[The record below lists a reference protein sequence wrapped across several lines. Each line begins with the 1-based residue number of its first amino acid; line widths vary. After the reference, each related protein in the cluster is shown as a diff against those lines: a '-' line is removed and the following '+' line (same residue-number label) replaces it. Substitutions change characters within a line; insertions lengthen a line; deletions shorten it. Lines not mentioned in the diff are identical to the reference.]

1 MFIFKSAYQ
10 LLSSMQIKPIINL
23 LLILFSAVPLY
34 GQKTTVRG
42 SVVDAETK
50 EPIPFVNI
58 VFQNS
63 TSGAITDNLG
73 LYYLETYKP
82 SDSLV
87 ASCMGYNTVQVPIKK
102 GASQQINF
110 SLNPDTLF
118 IEEVVVTPGKNPAFE
133 ILDKISKRKKYNNPD
148 RFASYEYKAYNK
160 LRLDMNNI
168 NDEFK
173 DRLVIKN
180 FQFVF
185 NNMDSSEVFG
195 KNYLPILI
203 SESVS
208 RLYSQK
214 NPSVERE
221 VIEAFK
227 VSGIENNTISQFSG
241 KMYQQFNVYDNFMTL
256 FEPGFVSPIADFG
269 RVYYKYILEDSA
281 TIDNSWCYKISF
293 KPKRKMERTF
303 FGYFW
308 VADTSFAIKKVQL
321 RVSPDVNINFLND
334 LIAIKDF
341 SKLNDS
347 VWFLSSEELLLDFYV
362 TDKTT
367 GFFGH
372 KTSIIEDVKV
382 NIPLPDSIVNLR
394 TDTYVDE
401 ESIKKDSSYWNNN
414 RSTELS
420 EEDEGVYQMVD
431 SVIQVPMYKRIYS
444 LAELLIDYYYVLGP
458 IELGPYYTYYS
469 HNPIEGHRLRLGG
482 RTTSTLSK
490 KVRFSGHVA
499 YGTADNLL
507 KYGIGYEYIINRNP
521 RISTGASF
529 YHDIR
534 QLGKSEN
541 AFLDDNILTTILR
554 RNPNYKMTLVDQY
567 NLYFEREWFQGFSNT
582 LTFRQQTI
590 YQADSVPFIIDDEI
604 GDSRELERL
613 ISSEVTLSTHFAY
626 REKFLLGN
634 FDHLSIGSVYPAIDL
649 DLTYGPKGLFNSQ
662 YEYFKVKLQVSD
674 KVEINPI
681 GYLRYRITGGKI
693 FGTLPYPLLKLH
705 EGNETY
711 AYDPLAFNMMN
722 YYEFV
727 SDEYLIFFAEHHFQG
742 FFLNRIPL
750 LRRLGLREVITGNL
764 LFGNLNSKHQDVMN
778 FPNGLHSLTKPYY
791 EASVGIENILQ
802 LFRIDAMWRFS
813 YLDNPNIKAFG
824 IRVFMQLTF

>member
-1 MFIFKSAYQ
+1 MLKRTTLFIIIA
-10 LLSSMQIKPIINL
+10 LSG
-23 LLILFSAVPLY
+23 LIRLS

-42 SVVDAETK
+42 NVIDAQTK

-58 VFQNS
+58 VFQHS
-63 TSGAITDNLG
+63 TSGAITDNAG
-73 LYYLETYKP
+73 LFFLSTLNA

-87 ASCMGYNTVQVPIKK
+87 ASCMGYNTVMMPVKK

-110 SLNPDTLF
+110 SLNPDTLL
-118 IEEVVVTPGKNPAFE
+118 IDEVVVTPGENPAFR
-133 ILDKISKRKKYNNPD
+133 ILNKISERKKFNNPD
-148 RFASYEYKAYNK
+148 RFSSYEYKAYNK
-160 LRLDMNNI
+160 IRLDMNNV

-173 DRLVIKN
+173 NRLVIKN

-185 NNMDSSEVFG
+185 DHMDSSEVFG

-208 RLYSQK
+208 RFYSQK

-221 VIEAFK
+221 VIDAFK
-227 VSGIENNTISQFSG
+227 ISGIENKTVSQFSG
-241 KMYQQFNVYDNFMTL
+241 KMYQQFNIYENFMTL

-269 RVYYKYILEDSA
+269 RAYYKYFLEDSA
-281 TIDNSWCYKISF
+281 SIDNSWCYKITF
-293 KPKRKMERTF
+293 KPRRKMERTF
-303 FGYFW
+303 YGYFW

-341 SKLNDS
+341 SKINDS
-347 VWFLSSEELLLDFYV
+347 VWFLSREELLLDFYL
-362 TDKTT
+362 TDKST
-367 GFFGH
+367 GFFGR
-372 KTSIIEDVKV
+372 KTSVIEDVKV
-382 NIPLPDSIVNLR
+382 DTPLPDSIVNLR
-394 TDTYVDE
+394 TDTYANE
-401 ESIKKDSSYWNNN
+401 ENLDRDSIYWSQN
-414 RSTELS
+414 RAAELS
-420 EEDEGVYQMVD
+420 SEDEGVYQMVD

-458 IELGPYYTYYS
+458 LELGPYYTYYS
-469 HNPIEGHRLRLGG
+469 HNPIEGNRFRIGG

-490 KVRFSGHVA
+490 KVRFSGHIA
-499 YGTADNLL
+499 YGTLDNRF
-507 KYGIGYEYIINRNP
+507 KYGTGFEYIINKNP
-521 RISTGASF
+521 RISTGANY

-554 RNPNYKMTLVDQY
+554 RNPNYKLTLVDQF
-567 NLYFEREWFQGFSNT
+567 NIYFEREWFQGFSNT

-590 YQADSVPFIIDDEI
+590 YHADSVPFITHDNMGNP
-604 GDSRELERL
+604 GDLDRL
-613 ISSEVTLSTHFAY
+613 ISSEITLSTHYAY

-634 FDHLSIGSVYPAIDL
+634 FDHLSVGSVYPAIDL
-649 DLTYGPKGLFNSQ
+649 DLIYGPKGVFGSQ

-681 GYLRYRITGGKI
+681 GYLRYRATAGKI

-727 SDEYLIFFAEHHFQG
+727 SDEYFIFFAEQHFQG

-750 LRRLGLREVITGNL
+750 LRRLGLREVVTGNFL
-764 LFGNLNSKHQDVMN
+764 VGNLNSKHLEVMD
-778 FPNGLHSLTKPYY
+778 FPNGLTSLTKPYY
-791 EASVGIENILQ
+791 EASLGIENILQ
-802 LFRIDAMWRFS
+802 LIRVDAMWRFS
-813 YLDNPNIKAFG
+813 YLDHPNVKSFG
-824 IRVFMQLTF
+824 IRVSMQLTF